1 MKRCISKILLAF
13 FRSIFLF
20 SKSNEICRGDI
31 IHNLLSGKGLGQ
43 LWQLLP
49 LKPAR
54 TEPMPVSLGDN
65 WLSLPRVPPF
75 QNVTTITTPKTA
87 SHLLTSLTTTIL
99 FS

>member
-1 MKRCISKILLAF
+1 MHFKDPISFLQV
-13 FRSIFLF
+13 RSTLLF

-31 IHNLLSGKGLGQ
+31 IHNLLLGKGLGQ

-54 TEPMPVSLGDN
+54 TEPMPVCLGDN
-65 WLSLPRVPPF
+65 WLSLPQVPPF
-75 QNVTTITTPKTA
+75 QNITTITTPKTA
-87 SHLLTSLTTTIL
+87 SDLLISLTMTIL